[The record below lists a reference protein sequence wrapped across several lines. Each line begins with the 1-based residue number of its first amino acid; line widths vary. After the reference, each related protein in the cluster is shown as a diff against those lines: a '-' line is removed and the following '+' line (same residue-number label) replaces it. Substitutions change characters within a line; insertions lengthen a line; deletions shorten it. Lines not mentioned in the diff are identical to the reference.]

1 MNKIYR
7 AIWNESTRTW
17 VAASELA
24 KSKTKANSVS
34 GQTGAS
40 LPSLGKSGMNAF
52 KLGLLVSL
60 VHLSLAIPNAYAAGR
75 TGLTGRIEV
84 GSDTGAGNNNL
95 SNNSVILAGDNGD
108 YCGAD
113 HVKSRSTI
121 GNAANALTPLEEY
134 LRFAQN
140 WKFTARNKEFN
151 PYGTTEAAENW
162 VAQVTTGHGGYQ
174 NGHTGGV
181 TNLLPRA
188 FGINSF
194 ALGCAAYV
202 TGNHGLAFGTNA
214 TSTAGG
220 AQAFGIAALAGGR
233 ASNAI
238 GISSQATGVSG
249 VALGSVATA
258 DGNGSVALGLQ
269 AKASANSTVAVGV
282 QSQAGVDSAVAIG
295 NNSKASGKQSISIGS
310 DNDISG
316 EGSIAIGSSA
326 TATKFK
332 QEDGTLEIVA
342 TGKTRISGN
351 HILSLGNSNT
361 GKTSED
367 AITASDTAIF
377 GNNNTIAAN
386 VGVHIIG
393 NNNKIDIVNSN
404 ASATIIGNHAS
415 VSAGNG
421 LALGNQTIVSGLYAV
436 AIGNGA
442 QATAEG
448 AVALGAGSVA
458 DRAGNTAGYN
468 PDSSV
473 TATDPATNTPVWK
486 STTGA
491 VAVRNANI
499 TRRITDVMAGTQD
512 TDAANFGQLK
522 SLSSSL
528 PVSVDS
534 LSTSISESLPKVDPV
549 ISSTTNS
556 ISTAIDDFNSEIN
569 KFSPDVNKKLSEIDT
584 KITAISASISEGIT
598 PLRRDALLYENGVY
612 NAGHKDDQAHKIIHV
627 AADENLSADSTYM
640 VNGGQLYTT
649 NSGITS
655 LSVTAKNQL
664 GSLNDSIS
672 SSVSANQNLGQVSA
686 DLQANKEKVLALQ
699 KDVLQW
705 KDGSYSADHG
715 TGKAQIIT
723 NVAAGNITP
732 DSTDAINGSQLDSL
746 STVTQSGLSTAASG
760 LSSLS
765 VSTATGLNS
774 LSSSI
779 NSSLS
784 NANEGVT
791 ELKQDALQWNGKEYD
806 AGRNGNIQKITNVA
820 AGTVGENSTDAVN
833 AGQLFK
839 LSNST
844 STGLSDLASSL
855 STIADTH
862 ISSLSS
868 GSQSLSTIGDN
879 IVSLSTSFE
888 QTNGRVTAL
897 QQNAL
902 QWNGQVYD
910 ATRDGSTQTLTGI
923 TAGRVEADS
932 TDAINGSQLDS
943 LSTVTQ
949 SGLSTAASGLSSLSV
964 STATGL
970 NSLSSSI

>member
-52 KLGLLVSL
+52 KLGLLASL

-75 TGLTGRIEV
+75 AGLTGFTSV

-95 SNNSVILAGDNGD
+95 SNNSVILAGDNND

-332 QEDGTLEIVA
+332 QEDGTLETAA

-377 GNNNTIAAN
+377 GNNNIIAAN
-386 VGVHIIG
+386 VGVHVIG
-393 NNNKIDIVNSN
+393 NNNKIDIVNSD

-421 LALGNQTIVSGLYAV
+421 LALGNQTIVSGLDAV

-448 AVALGAGSVA
+448 
-458 DRAGNTAGYN
+458 
-468 PDSSV
+468 
-473 TATDPATNTPVWK
+473 
-486 STTGA
+486 
-491 VAVRNANI
+491 
-499 TRRITDVMAGTQD
+499 
-512 TDAANFGQLK
+512 
-522 SLSSSL
+522 
-528 PVSVDS
+528 
-534 LSTSISESLPKVDPV
+534 
-549 ISSTTNS
+549 
-556 ISTAIDDFNSEIN
+556 
-569 KFSPDVNKKLSEIDT
+569 
-584 KITAISASISEGIT
+584 
-598 PLRRDALLYENGVY
+598 
-612 NAGHKDDQAHKIIHV
+612 
-627 AADENLSADSTYM
+627 
-640 VNGGQLYTT
+640 
-649 NSGITS
+649 
-655 LSVTAKNQL
+655 
-664 GSLNDSIS
+664 
-672 SSVSANQNLGQVSA
+672 
-686 DLQANKEKVLALQ
+686 
-699 KDVLQW
+699 
-705 KDGSYSADHG
+705 
-715 TGKAQIIT
+715 
-723 NVAAGNITP
+723 
-732 DSTDAINGSQLDSL
+732 
-746 STVTQSGLSTAASG
+746 
-760 LSSLS
+760 
-765 VSTATGLNS
+765 
-774 LSSSI
+774 
-779 NSSLS
+779 
-784 NANEGVT
+784 
-791 ELKQDALQWNGKEYD
+791 
-806 AGRNGNIQKITNVA
+806 
-820 AGTVGENSTDAVN
+820 
-833 AGQLFK
+833 
-839 LSNST
+839 
-844 STGLSDLASSL
+844 
-855 STIADTH
+855 
-862 ISSLSS
+862 
-868 GSQSLSTIGDN
+868 
-879 IVSLSTSFE
+879 
-888 QTNGRVTAL
+888 
-897 QQNAL
+897 
-902 QWNGQVYD
+902 
-910 ATRDGSTQTLTGI
+910 
-923 TAGRVEADS
+923 
-932 TDAINGSQLDS
+932 
-943 LSTVTQ
+943 
-949 SGLSTAASGLSSLSV
+949 
-964 STATGL
+964 
-970 NSLSSSI
+970 